1 MFVTFILGLAAG
13 AGAPYAEPHLKG
25 AIASVLP
32 ASQPPGAT
40 ELRLYSF
47 AACLVV
53 AAVLAAILGS
63 GSAVA
68 LTLGAALGVSGP
80 RLMDRFARRGA
91 PDYGPDPD

>member
-1 MFVTFILGLAAG
+1 MLVTFILGLAAG
-13 AGAPYAEPHLKG
+13 AGAPHAEPHLKAALSG
-25 AIASVLP
+25 ALP
-32 ASQPPGAT
+32 PGRPMGAT
-40 ELRLYSF
+40 ELRLFSF

-53 AAVLAAILGS
+53 AAVLSAIFGS

-80 RLMDRFARRGA
+80 RLMDRVTRRSS